1 MNPNDIEVRITA
13 DGSTTLY
20 RKDIDETY
28 HSHHGALQEARHV
41 FIQEGL
47 CKKRDLPEIKI
58 LEIGLGTGLNA
69 LLTYLFALDHDLKIE
84 YHGLEA
90 FPLSAEIM
98 QNVNYAQVIPDS
110 RVAEAFQTLHK
121 KAWNEKFQWSEQFE
135 MLKIH
140 NELQSFKVNT
150 DFYDIIYFD
159 AFGPRAQEEMWDFS
173 NLEKLYHSLKPGGIL
188 VTYCAKGSFKRNLK
202 ALGFQLENVSGP
214 LGKREMTRAIK

>member
-47 CKKRDLPEIKI
+47 ALKAQQPKITI

-69 LLTYLFALDHDLKIE
+69 LLSYLYAADHNLQIE

-90 FPLSAEIM
+90 FPLQEDILKH
-98 QNVNYAQVIPDS
+98 VNYKKMILDD
-110 RVAEAFQTLHK
+110 RVETAFEHLHR
-121 KAWNEKFQWSEQFE
+121 APWNEKFQLSEHFE
-135 MLKIH
+135 MLKLAD
-140 NELQSFKVNT
+140 ELQRYTGQNGF
-150 DFYDIIYFD
+150 FDIVYFD
-159 AFGPRAQEEMWDFS
+159 AFGPRAQEEMWDIKL
-173 NLEKLYHSLKPGGIL
+173 LEKLRESLKTGGFL

-202 ALGFQLENVSGP
+202 ELGFVVENVPGP
-214 LGKREMTRAIK
+214 PGKREMTRAIK